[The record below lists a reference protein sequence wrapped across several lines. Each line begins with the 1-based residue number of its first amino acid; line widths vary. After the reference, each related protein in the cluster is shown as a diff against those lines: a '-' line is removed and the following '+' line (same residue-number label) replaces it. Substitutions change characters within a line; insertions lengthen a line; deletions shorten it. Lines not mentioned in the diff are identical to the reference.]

1 MLSSFS
7 SLHVLKE
14 ISWRWSRRHLL
25 SHHLR
30 ELRERRQGE
39 RNLGLEK
46 LREFVALEVRSAW
59 LRETYCGR
67 GDISGISSR
76 SFEGCLWSTAANS
89 ASYFPHLSWTPV
101 ITCIFLYLTHL
112 RKMST
117 CLPVVHRHPT
127 SHLIICFMSCSL
139 PAFEEGGRKVGSGKG
154 IIVRIPSMNNDCN
167 Y

>member
-1 MLSSFS
+1 MVSEAFAQPSFKGAARKKAGWAEPGVGKAAGICCS
-7 SLHVLKE
+7 RGEVSVIERDVL
-14 ISWRWSRRHLL
+14 RA
-25 SHHLR
+25 
-30 ELRERRQGE
+30 G
-39 RNLGLEK
+39 
-46 LREFVALEVRSAW
+46 A
-59 LRETYCGR
+59 
-67 GDISGISSR
+67 SGISSS

-89 ASYFPHLSWTPV
+89 ASYFPHLPWTPV

>member
-1 MLSSFS
+1 MLPSVS

-30 ELRERRQGE
+30 ELGERRQGE
-39 RNLGLEK
+39 WSLGLEK

-59 LRETYCGR
+59 QRSTAG
-67 GDISGISSR
+67 GGISHLGQLFWGVPLVKDSKFCKLLSPSSLNPR
-76 SFEGCLWSTAANS
+76 DSL
-89 ASYFPHLSWTPV
+89 YFPVSYSLKEDVHLPS
-101 ITCIFLYLTHL
+101 
-112 RKMST
+112 R
-117 CLPVVHRHPT
+117 VHRHPT

-139 PAFEEGGRKVGSGKG
+139 PALEEGGRKVGSGKG
-154 IIVRIPSMNNDCN
+154 IVVRVPSMNNDRN